1 MAAAKKKTMYIWF
14 YLNDIWKLNKTMGT
28 ENNISVLAQAG
39 RSEYTKEHDGI
50 LRSDGIVLHIDHGD
64 GYIIVS
70 VKTHSTLHSKS

>member
-1 MAAAKKKTMYIWF
+1 
-14 YLNDIWKLNKTMGT
+14 MGT

-50 LRSDGIVLHIDHGD
+50 LRSDGLVLHIDHGD